1 MIETLQRH
9 ADAATSATSA
19 GQCAATVMA
28 DLGEG
33 EFLVEAGGLPVR
45 CRRAASCLLA
55 PELNDLV
62 LLVRLEG
69 ARHYVLSVLERHAP
83 ARIARIELGDKAS
96 LSAGELV
103 CEADQFALTST
114 QAKLRI
120 DELGYVGK
128 EWQGVV
134 GAVRHTGRW
143 LHCVVD
149 RLMQVARLSS
159 RQVQEK
165 DEVHAGQIEYI
176 AEDCARL
183 DARVSMLTARKLIKV
198 DAEQVHVG

>member
-1 MIETLQRH
+1 MIETLQRR
-9 ADAATSATSA
+9 ADTAATS
-19 GQCAATVMA
+19 GQYAATVIA
-28 DLGEG
+28 DLGGG

-45 CRRAASCLLA
+45 CRQAASCLLA

-62 LLVRLEG
+62 LLVRLDG

-83 ARIARIELGDKAS
+83 ERIARIELGDKAR
-96 LSAGELV
+96 LSAGELA
-103 CEADQFALTST
+103 CKAEQFALTSSRA
-114 QAKLRI
+114 QLRI
-120 DELGYVGK
+120 DELSYVGK

-149 RLMQVARLSS
+149 RLIQVARLSS

-165 DEVHAGQIEYI
+165 DEVRAGQIEYV